1 MAANVNAAAL
11 DESPIPEPVQKQ
23 QKQTIDPY
31 NVSGEVGEDG
41 VVKAIDYNKL
51 VDEFGTKKI
60 DDELLARF
68 ERVTGKRPHHFLRRG
83 IVFSHRDF
91 ELILDRYERG
101 EPFFLY
107 TGRGPSSDSVHVG
120 HTVPFEFT
128 KWLQDTFDVPLII
141 MLTDDEKYLFSE
153 KRTVEEV
160 QGYCNSNSKDIIAI
174 GFDPAKTFIFSDFDY
189 VGGAF
194 YRNIVRLSKHITL
207 NQARAIF
214 GFNESTNIGRIHF
227 GSIQG
232 ATSWA
237 SSFPHIFGEDETKT
251 VGIPA
256 LIPCAIDQDPY
267 FRMTRDVSARLKFQ
281 GKTYAKPS
289 LIHSLFLPALQGPG
303 TKMSASIDESAI
315 FMKDTPNQIKNKI
328 NKFAFSGGKVSVEEH
343 RALGG
348 NTEVDVAFQYLRFFL
363 EDDEELEKIRV
374 AYEKGEM
381 LTGELKA
388 ICIRELQAYVGGF
401 QERRAKVDDE
411 TVKEFMERRPLK
423 WGGNPRAPIVVP
435 TVENGDVGEAEEG
448 EGKMTKNQLK
458 KLEKIRQAEAKKAQK
473 AKEKAEQAA
482 AKAA

>member
-1 MAANVNAAAL
+1 MATNVSSAAP
-11 DESPIPEPVQKQ
+11 DESPIPENVQKPS
-23 QKQTIDPY
+23 KQTVDPY

-51 VDEFGTKKI
+51 IEEFGTKKI

-120 HTVPFEFT
+120 HTIPFEFT

-141 MLTDDEKYLFSE
+141 MMTDDEKYLFSE
-153 KRTVEEV
+153 KKTIEEV
-160 QGYCNSNSKDIIAI
+160 QGYCNSNAKDIIAI

-214 GFNESTNIGRIHF
+214 GFNDSTNIGRIHF

-237 SSFPHIFGEDETKT
+237 SSFPHIFGDDESKT

-256 LIPCAIDQDPY
+256 LIPCAIDQDPC
-267 FRMTRDVSARLKFQ
+267 
-281 GKTYAKPS
+281 
-289 LIHSLFLPALQGPG
+289 
-303 TKMSASIDESAI
+303 
-315 FMKDTPNQIKNKI
+315 
-328 NKFAFSGGKVSVEEH
+328 
-343 RALGG
+343 
-348 NTEVDVAFQYLRFFL
+348 
-363 EDDEELEKIRV
+363 EELSTD
-374 AYEKGEM
+374 
-381 LTGELKA
+381 L
-388 ICIRELQAYVGGF
+388 
-401 QERRAKVDDE
+401 
-411 TVKEFMERRPLK
+411 
-423 WGGNPRAPIVVP
+423 
-435 TVENGDVGEAEEG
+435 
-448 EGKMTKNQLK
+448 
-458 KLEKIRQAEAKKAQK
+458 EAKAWV
-473 AKEKAEQAA
+473 
-482 AKAA
+482 